1 MLHSKEILVRPIDV
15 MSHLYGLPNDCP
27 YLDVRLHMPHKV
39 CLLLLICRTLLNL
52 LWCERDSKF
61 VEGVEVREARSN
73 KRVNVRDYTSIVY

>member
-1 MLHSKEILVRPIDV
+1 
-15 MSHLYGLPNDCP
+15 
-27 YLDVRLHMPHKV
+27 MPHKV